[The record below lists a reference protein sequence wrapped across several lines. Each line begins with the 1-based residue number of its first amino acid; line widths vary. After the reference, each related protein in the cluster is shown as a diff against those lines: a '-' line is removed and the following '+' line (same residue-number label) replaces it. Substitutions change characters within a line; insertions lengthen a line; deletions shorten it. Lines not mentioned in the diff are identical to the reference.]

1 MRHTIVLS
9 LLLGCAGAAPAAT
22 IYCNAEG
29 RECSDRPTATSN
41 IARTVATPPRP
52 ADTGAAAGA
61 PAAASAPV
69 DKVQQQRQ
77 ENEQLAR
84 AQKELQ
90 QDFSSKR
97 AEQCKQARDYYTKA
111 VAATVLYK
119 TDAKGNRQTLSEAD
133 ANQARLSAKLEMDKV
148 CSQAGN

>member
-1 MRHTIVLS
+1 MRHTIILS
-9 LLLGCAGAAPAAT
+9 LLLCCAGAASAAT
-22 IYCNAEG
+22 IYCNAQG
-29 RECSDRPTATSN
+29 RECSDRPTATSS

-61 PAAASAPV
+61 AVTSAPV

-77 ENEQLAR
+77 ENEQLAK
-84 AQKELQ
+84 AQKELK

-97 AEQCKQARDYYTKA
+97 AEQCKQAKDYYAKA

-119 TDAKGNRQTLSEAD
+119 TDAKGNKQTLSEAD
-133 ANQARLSAKLEMDKV
+133 ANQARLSAKMEMDKV
-148 CSQAGN
+148 CSQSGG